1 MKAKLEADL
10 ATAIQGKV
18 VKVKGTNFR
27 DTDKTELAA
36 CLPQPFPS
44 HPKVPCPCFV
54 CLVCFFLEE
63 HLLFSSLFSF
73 TCSDHRARES
83 EKIWG
88 HISLPRSSAGVIAD
102 SLLLRPHSRGG
113 GQARSQPTQHL
124 LQFDSVIIVSLLV

>member
-63 HLLFSSLFSF
+63 HLLSLLSSLSLAQI
-73 TCSDHRARES
+73 TEPES
-83 EKIWG
+83 QR
-88 HISLPRSSAGVIAD
+88 RSGATFHFHDPPLES
-102 SLLLRPHSRGG
+102 
-113 GQARSQPTQHL
+113 
-124 LQFDSVIIVSLLV
+124 